1 MKKITT
7 KKTAQLGVY
16 IALAMILS
24 YVESLIP
31 FSFGVP
37 GIKLGLTNVV
47 TVIMMYT
54 YGIPGALGVAVLR
67 AVLSGFMFGNAFSII
82 YSVAGCVLSFI
93 FMYIL
98 KKTNH
103 FAIISVSAVGGV
115 MHNVGQLIVAANV
128 VKTYSVIYYAPVLI
142 IAGVFTGIIIGI
154 VSDEIVKRIGNR
166 MET

>member
-1 MKKITT
+1 MKKMTT

-16 IALAMILS
+16 IARAMILS

-103 FAIISVSAVGGV
+103 FAIISVSAAGGV

>member
-1 MKKITT
+1 MKKMTT
-7 KKTAQLGVY
+7 KKIAQLGVY

-103 FAIISVSAVGGV
+103 FAIISVSAAGGV

>member
-1 MKKITT
+1 MKKMTT

-47 TVIMMYT
+47 TVIMMYI

-103 FAIISVSAVGGV
+103 FAIISVSAAGGV

>member
-1 MKKITT
+1 MKKMTT

-31 FSFGVP
+31 FSFGIP

-54 YGIPGALGVAVLR
+54 YGIPVALGVAVLR

-103 FAIISVSAVGGV
+103 FAIISVSAAGGV

>member
-98 KKTNH
+98 KKTNY
-103 FAIISVSAVGGV
+103 FAIISVSAAGGV

>member
-1 MKKITT
+1 MKKMTT

-103 FAIISVSAVGGV
+103 FAIISVSAAGGV

-128 VKTYSVIYYAPVLI
+128 VKTYSVIYYASVLI

>member
-1 MKKITT
+1 MKKMTT

-24 YVESLIP
+24 YVESLVP

-103 FAIISVSAVGGV
+103 FAINSVSAAGGV
-115 MHNVGQLIVAANV
+115 MHNVGQLIVAASV

-166 MET
+166 MEK

>member
-1 MKKITT
+1 MKKMTT

-16 IALAMILS
+16 IALALILS

-31 FSFGVP
+31 FSFGIP

-54 YGIPGALGVAVLR
+54 YGAPGAFGVGILR

-98 KKTNH
+98 KKSDH
-103 FAIISVSAVGGV
+103 FAIASVSVVGGV

-142 IAGVFTGIIIGI
+142 IAGVITGFLIGI
-154 VSDEIVKRIGNR
+154 VSGEIIKRIGNR

>member
-103 FAIISVSAVGGV
+103 FAIISVSAAGGV

>member
-1 MKKITT
+1 MKKMTT

-54 YGIPGALGVAVLR
+54 YGIPGALGFAVLR

-103 FAIISVSAVGGV
+103 FAIISVSAAGGV
-115 MHNVGQLIVAANV
+115 MHNVGHLIVAANV

>member
-1 MKKITT
+1 MKKMTT

-31 FSFGVP
+31 FSFGIP

-103 FAIISVSAVGGV
+103 FAIISVSAAGGV

-128 VKTYSVIYYAPVLI
+128 VKTYSVIYYAQVLI